1 MNTQPVEEA
10 LLGSGIP
17 LPRAQRYYTHRDASS
32 VEMLPEAT
40 LSSANVRTP
49 LDNAVSQAT
58 AAHDAFLLK
67 LGSRISRIA
76 RDGSIV
82 PIVNA
87 KKNIPLT
94 VAPSKRLAPR
104 ASSASMRRWKSSP
117 SISHSLKPRVKYKR
131 LSSRGKSRQGEN
143 TGKKQQQSETSAV
156 KSADVHANIAESQW
170 SSSEP
175 TKSHVLASS
184 EENRKVLR
192 KDESLMDPRDNI
204 ASTQSPHMPST
215 TTFTSPEITQEISEI
230 QVSPNTEE
238 TESLKS
244 AALRVLRTYPN
255 WSFQAM
261 QEMTKAVQSTV
272 WKVDPE
278 QASEGD
284 VQKETSPSQDS
295 NRDSDNA
302 HAHSTAKP
310 SVSLNPDDYDLP
322 NFESIPLLRLPNI
335 PVTPQ
340 PVVQQREA
348 DLTPSY
354 AYGRQAAHQPE
365 RSHNQQIVVPSTPC
379 PSAFSF
385 SFVPPH
391 AQRKPP
397 ALQQPQS
404 RSSSQ
409 SSYGGNSSAR
419 APHHSSPRVRT
430 ASENKPQY
438 SSSSSL
444 SASRPSAS
452 HLPKYRS
459 QPTLNDYRLRETAGL
474 WPGCHKP
481 EHHEPPPA
489 PRYPYVLA
497 GQVPQGQDPTIYSC
511 GAAGTLGIRMDM
523 QSPYA
528 YTPSPHPPIMQS
540 ANPYA
545 ENGSMPLLP
554 PLPAARPSASISFT
568 PIPAGAMS
576 ASPGSHVGARSH
588 AIPYTEPVS
597 LPPIHDPSQGLQIT
611 KTNVARAAEDHEP
624 STRSSSVSLYQRK
637 PRQTTKIVQPVKLG
651 GLGPDI
657 GSVEYKAK
665 LEKLQRQKEYGAQ
678 IRAITRTTPHNVS
691 DSRSQSDLRPHSQT
705 STPARAQSARSASAD
720 KRMSLSPSH
729 QQRESVAEKGRKK
742 QPASVFIG
750 SKLASSDKL
759 EQAIA
764 KREKMKAYASTI
776 KKPTLCLSS
785 SSPVRTSRDSA
796 TDLTAAGK
804 AEQDELRQLEEEH
817 LRGLEAVENIR
828 KELGL

>member
-1 MNTQPVEEA
+1 MNNQPSEDT

-40 LSSANVRTP
+40 LSSANVRSP

-58 AAHDAFLLK
+58 AAHDAFLIK
-67 LGSRISRIA
+67 LGSRVSRIA

-82 PIVNA
+82 PIVNG
-87 KKNIPLT
+87 KKNMPLT

-131 LSSRGKSRQGEN
+131 LSSRGKSRQGDN
-143 TGKKQQQSETSAV
+143 RGKKQQQSETSAV
-156 KSADVHANIAESQW
+156 KSADVDVNMIESQW
-170 SSSEP
+170 SLSQP
-175 TKSHVLASS
+175 TESHVLTSS
-184 EENRKVLR
+184 EENRNVL
-192 KDESLMDPRDNI
+192 KQDASVMNPTENI
-204 ASTQSPHMPST
+204 ASTQLPHMPST
-215 TTFTSPEITQEISEI
+215 TTLTSPEITHDISEI
-230 QVSPNTEE
+230 QATSNTEE

-244 AALRVLRTYPN
+244 AALRVLRKYPN

-261 QEMTKAVQSTV
+261 KEMTEAVQSTV
-272 WKVDPE
+272 WKMNVE
-278 QASEGD
+278 AASERD
-284 VQKETSPSQDS
+284 VQKETSPSQDGS
-295 NRDSDNA
+295 KDSDND
-302 HAHSTAKP
+302 HADSTSKS

-322 NFESIPLLRLPNI
+322 NLESIPVLRLPSI
-335 PVTPQ
+335 PNTPQ
-340 PVVQQREA
+340 PLVQQREA
-348 DLTPSY
+348 PSY
-354 AYGRQAAHQPE
+354 VYGKQAANQPE
-365 RSHNQQIVVPSTPC
+365 RSHNQQSVVPSNPR

-391 AQRKPP
+391 AQPKHP
-397 ALQQPQS
+397 AHQQPQS

-409 SSYGGNSSAR
+409 SSYGGNPSAR
-419 APHHSSPRVRT
+419 ALQHSSLRVRN
-430 ASENKPQY
+430 APENKQY
-438 SSSSSL
+438 NSSPAL
-444 SASRPSAS
+444 STSRPSAS

-474 WPGCHKP
+474 WPGCRKP
-481 EHHEPPPA
+481 DHHEPSSA

-497 GQVPQGQDPTIYSC
+497 GQDPTVYTC
-511 GAAGTLGIRMDM
+511 GTTGTFGIRMNM

-528 YTPSPHPPIMQS
+528 YTPSPHQPIMQPP
-540 ANPYA
+540 NTYA
-545 ENGSMPLLP
+545 EYGSMPLLP
-554 PLPAARPSASISFT
+554 PLPAARQSASTSFT

-576 ASPGSHVGARSH
+576 PSLGSHMGARSH
-588 AIPYTEPVS
+588 AIPSTETVS
-597 LPPIHDPSQGLQIT
+597 LPPIHDPPQGLQIT

-624 STRSSSVSLYQRK
+624 STRSSSVSLYQRT

-657 GSVEYKAK
+657 GSEEYKAK
-665 LEKLQRQKEYGAQ
+665 LEKWQRQKEYGAQ

-691 DSRSQSDLRPHSQT
+691 DSRSQPDLRPHSQT
-705 STPARAQSARSASAD
+705 STAARAHSARSDSGD
-720 KRMSLSPSH
+720 KRMSPSPSP
-729 QQRESVAEKGRKK
+729 QQRQSVAEKGRKK

-785 SSPVRTSRDSA
+785 SSPVRTSRESA
-796 TDLTAAGK
+796 KDLTAAVM

-817 LRGLEAVENIR
+817 ERGLEAVENIR